1 MKKQN
6 ALFAVGFILLSAVII
21 FSGCKKKSTT
31 PAVTP
36 AFIVTATNVTFQDG
50 SAGLQF
56 YAKCT
61 NTDCKMTKVT
71 INDPIGANTTTYDLN
86 GEYEVSNEI
95 FGLQATNTGYTKELG
110 TWTFNFVGNRTS
122 DGSSFASNSTLLVS
136 GK

>member
-1 MKKQN
+1 MKKLTT
-6 ALFAVGFILLSAVII
+6 LFAVGVILLSTVII

-31 PAVTP
+31 PATP
-36 AFIVTATNVTFQDG
+36 SFIVTATTVTFQDG

-61 NTDCKMTKVT
+61 NNDCKMTKVT
-71 INDPIGANTTTYDLN
+71 INDPIGTNTTTYDLN

-95 FGLQATNTGYTKELG
+95 FMLEAANTGYTKELG
-110 TWTFNFVGNRTS
+110 TWTFNFVGNLTS
-122 DGSSFASNSTLLVS
+122 DGSSFASNASLLVS

>member
-1 MKKQN
+1 MKKLTT
-6 ALFAVGFILLSAVII
+6 LFAVGVILLSTVII
-21 FSGCKKKSTT
+21 FSGCKKKSSPIT
-31 PAVTP
+31 PSFT
-36 AFIVTATNVTFQDG
+36 VTATNVTFQDG

-71 INDPIGANTTTYDLN
+71 INDPIGASTTTFDLN
-86 GEYEVSNEI
+86 GEYEVSGEI

-110 TWTFNFVGNRTS
+110 TWTFNFVGNLTS
-122 DGSSFASNSTLLVS
+122 DGSSFSAGGSLLVS

>member
-1 MKKQN
+1 MKKLN
-6 ALFAVGFILLSAVII
+6 TLFAVGVILLSSVII
-21 FSGCKKKSTT
+21 FSGCKKKSSPIT
-31 PAVTP
+31 PSFT
-36 AFIVTATNVTFQDG
+36 VTATNVTFQDG

-71 INDPIGANTTTYDLN
+71 INDPIGANTSTFDLN

-110 TWTFNFVGNRTS
+110 TWTFNFVGNLTS
-122 DGSSFASNSTLLVS
+122 DGSSFASGASLLVS